1 VRVTIARTGEEV
13 TFMKGKRQTPEQ
25 IVGKLREAD
34 RLQAEGANVDAV
46 CRHLEISVR
55 TYHRWRPQFKAIRR
69 LGPRPREG
77 AHCAEMAFGE
87 WRRTQELRSLEPS
100 TLGAPTRRPG
110 GGYPSGSTLCSVL
123 AAPDCFEPRRRTASR
138 Q

>member
-55 TYHRWRPQFKAIRR
+55 TTTVGGRSSRR
-69 LGPRPREG
+69 Y
-77 AHCAEMAFGE
+77 A
-87 WRRTQELRSLEPS
+87 
-100 TLGAPTRRPG
+100 
-110 GGYPSGSTLCSVL
+110 
-123 AAPDCFEPRRRTASR
+123 D
-138 Q
+138 